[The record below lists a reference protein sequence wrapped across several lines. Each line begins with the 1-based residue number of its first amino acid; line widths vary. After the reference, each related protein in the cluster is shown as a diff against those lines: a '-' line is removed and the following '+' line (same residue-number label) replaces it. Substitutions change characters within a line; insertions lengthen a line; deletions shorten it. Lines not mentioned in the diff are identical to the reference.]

1 MPASSKEFLDI
12 QATIEFGFTLKRVP
26 DMTRT
31 YSLGNDFARNVV
43 MFVAYETPSSQTN
56 NRKNNFL
63 VLVAIRCTGAAV
75 KNCIKFNKGKIL
87 ITFTLKWWEL
97 RICK

>member
-1 MPASSKEFLDI
+1 
-12 QATIEFGFTLKRVP
+12 
-26 DMTRT
+26 
-31 YSLGNDFARNVV
+31 

-87 ITFTLKWWEL
+87 ITFTLKW
-97 RICK
+97 